1 MRIRLLIFLL
11 LVFSGV
17 HAQNNLRL
25 ISESGRLFKAYA
37 NNKVLNEKF
46 EASILVQNIKEDTL
60 LIKVEFENKETVE
73 ETLYF
78 LEKKNPVSNK
88 EFNYLLDNKN
98 NKIKFVFTG
107 IYPIIT
113 LPDPIVPVKPIVD
126 TSYKLRNNLLG
137 HYCEL
142 KEGKALYF
150 NNIPSKGECKTA
162 MPKIYLTYYSNLVKR
177 AQTEDDKYAI
187 AENTCRNNCIS
198 VWQLNKI
205 LAFVPYELEKLK
217 LIRTAYYHIT
227 DKKNKSQLDST
238 FKLESSKKELSSFLA
253 TADDTKKQY
262 VDCTVSSPENVI
274 GLFCEKLSVYA
285 NDAERYQIFKKTY
298 ADYCYST
305 AQVKQ
310 VLKTFIHDREKLDA
324 AKALYYYCTEK
335 EKFEEVTETFSYN
348 TTGADLKEFVNKQKN

>member
-1 MRIRLLIFLL
+1 MQIRLLIFLL

-25 ISESGRLFKAYA
+25 ISENGRLFKAYA
-37 NNKVLNEKF
+37 NNKVLNEKP
-46 EASILVQNIKEDTL
+46 EASILVENIKEDTL
-60 LIKVEFENKETVE
+60 VIRVEFEDKEIAE
-73 ETLYF
+73 GTLYF
-78 LEKKNPVSNK
+78 LEKRNKVAHK
-88 EFNYLLDNKN
+88 EFNYLLDNKH
-98 NKIKFVFTG
+98 NKVKFTFTG
-107 IYPIIT
+107 MYPIIT
-113 LPDPIVPVKPIVD
+113 LPEPLVPVKPVVD

-150 NNIPSKGECKTA
+150 NNIPSKGDCKTP
-162 MPKIYLTYYSNLVKR
+162 MPKIYLTYYTNLVKR

-198 VWQLNKI
+198 VSQLNKI
-205 LAFVPYELEKLK
+205 LALVPYELEKLK

-227 DKKNKSQLDST
+227 DKKNKSQLDSS
-238 FKLESSKKELSSFLA
+238 FKLESSKKELNGFLT
-253 TADDTKKQY
+253 TADETKQQL
-262 VDCTVSSPENVI
+262 VNCTKSSPDNVI

-335 EKFEEVTETFSYN
+335 EKFEDLSESFSYN
-348 TTGADLKEFVNKQKN
+348 TTTADLKDFVSKQKN

>member
-1 MRIRLLIFLL
+1 MRTVLLIFLFL
-11 LVFSGV
+11 LISGLQ
-17 HAQNNLRL
+17 AQNNLRL
-25 ISESGRLFKAYA
+25 ISENGRLFKAYA
-37 NNKVLNEKF
+37 NNKVLNEKP
-46 EASILVQNIKEDTL
+46 EASILVENIKEDTL

-78 LEKKNPVSNK
+78 LEKKNPVTHK

-98 NKIKFVFTG
+98 NKVKFVFTG

-113 LPDPIVPVKPIVD
+113 LPDPLVPVKPNVD

-150 NNIPSKGECKTA
+150 NNIPSKGDCKTP
-162 MPKIYLTYYSNLVKR
+162 MPKIYITYYKNLVKQ

-198 VWQLNKI
+198 VSQLNKI
-205 LAFVPYELEKLK
+205 LELVPYELEKLK

-227 DKKNKSQLDST
+227 DKKNKSKLDST
-238 FKLESSKKELSSFLA
+238 FKLESSKKELVNFLS
-253 TADDTKKQY
+253 TAEEVKQQLTN
-262 VDCTVSSPENVI
+262 CTASSPENII
-274 GLFCEKLSVYA
+274 GLFCEKLSVYS
-285 NDAERYQIFKKTY
+285 NDAERYQVFKKTY
-298 ADYCYST
+298 ADYCYSI

-310 VLKTFIHDREKLDA
+310 VLKIFIHDREKLDA

-335 EKFEEVTETFSYN
+335 EKFEEVSETFSYN
-348 TTGADLKEFVNKQKN
+348 TTGAELKEFVSKQKN